1 MTHDLEFIAN
11 TLLEMSKKAGADSAE
26 AIILEQES
34 LSVDTLNGSLESLE
48 RSEGIDVGLRV
59 ILNNRQA
66 CISSSD
72 IREVTM
78 QKMVERSLAMARE
91 APQDDDVLLAARH
104 KIAKNWDLNS
114 LDLIDEKIMVE
125 PDCIKDWAIEAEAE
139 AKTVKGVTQVQSS
152 SASVGMV
159 NSYLATSNGFSAGYS
174 RSSAN
179 VSCVSISGKGLEME
193 RDYAYEGRVYASDL
207 PAPAAIGLLSGQRA
221 VERVGS
227 KKAPTGNYPVIYD
240 ERISST
246 LIGHFLNAING
257 SSIVRGSSW
266 LRGSMDA
273 EIFPKDISIIENP
286 LKARCFS
293 SRPFDSEGLKTYS
306 KTIVSDG
313 ILKTWLLDLSCG
325 KKLNLDSTANAVRS
339 ISAPPTPGIT
349 NITFTNGSKSKLDLM
364 NDMGTGL
371 IITAMIGLTINPITG
386 DYSRGV
392 SGFWLEN
399 GEIQYPVNECTVAG
413 NLKDIFKS
421 IIPANDA
428 RNHLSFSVPS
438 LLVEGLKIAGK

>member
-1 MTHDLEFIAN
+1 MTNNLECIAH
-11 TLLEMSKKAGADSAE
+11 TFLEMSKKAGADSAE

-34 LSVDTLNGSLESLE
+34 ISVDTLNGSLESLE

-78 QKMVERSLAMARE
+78 QKMVERSLAMARK
-91 APQDDDVLLAARH
+91 APQDDDVLLATRDQ
-104 KIAKNWDLNS
+104 IAKNWNLNS

-125 PDCIKDWAIEAEAE
+125 PECIKDWALDAEAE

-152 SASVGMV
+152 SASVGIV

-179 VSCVSISGKGLEME
+179 ISCVSISGKGLEME
-193 RDYAYEGRVYASDL
+193 RDYAHEGRVYVSDL
-207 PAPAAIGLLSGQRA
+207 PAPSTVGLLSGQRA
-221 VERVGS
+221 VERFGS

-246 LIGHFLNAING
+246 LIGHFLNTING
-257 SSIVRGSSW
+257 SSIVRGASW

-286 LKARCFS
+286 LKARCYS
-293 SRPFDSEGLKTYS
+293 SRPFDSEGLETYS

-313 ILKTWLLDLSCG
+313 ILKTWLLDLSSG
-325 KKLNLDSTANAVRS
+325 KKLDLSSTANAVRS
-339 ISAPPTPGIT
+339 TSSPPTPGIT
-349 NITFTNGSKSKLDLM
+349 NITFTNGPKSKLDLM
-364 NDMGTGL
+364 KDMGTGL
-371 IITAMIGLTINPITG
+371 VVTSMIGLTINPITG

-413 NLKDIFKS
+413 NLKDIFKT